1 MNLSPLFNRYKS
13 LAANADQA
21 FNKMMQEYGADM
33 KCSPGCSDCCYAMFG
48 LFLIEAV
55 YLQSNF
61 IKLGRNEKRIVIQ
74 RCAKADKDI
83 SELEKRLRRNN
94 NDRQIEDYSLAR
106 ERIRCPLLNDEMEC
120 CLYPYRPIT
129 CRVYGI
135 PTMIRGR
142 AHVCHKSGFK
152 EGEYYP
158 VFDLD
163 GIFKELF
170 HLSRE
175 LIQSSSGGNPENAS
189 LLISVSKAI
198 QTPVE
203 DIINESFV

>member
-21 FNKMMQEYGADM
+21 FNKMMQEYGADI
-33 KCSPGCSDCCYAMFG
+33 KCSPGCSDCCHAMFG

-55 YLQSNF
+55 YLQNNF
-61 IKLGRNEKRIVIQ
+61 IKLGRNEKRMVIQ
-74 RCAKADKDI
+74 RCAGADRDI
-83 SELEKRLRRNN
+83 SELEKKLRRNN
-94 NDRQIEDYSLAR
+94 NGSQIEDYSLAR

-120 CLYPYRPIT
+120 SLYPYRPIT

-135 PTMIRGR
+135 PAMIQGKP
-142 AHVCHKSGFK
+142 HVCHKSGFK
-152 EGEYYP
+152 KGEYYP

-163 GIFKELF
+163 GTFKELF
-170 HLSRE
+170 YLSIE
-175 LIQSSSGGNPENAS
+175 LIQSTPGGNQENAS

-198 QTPVE
+198 QTPAE
-203 DIINESFV
+203 DILRMA

>member
-1 MNLSPLFNRYKS
+1 MNLSHLFNQYKS

-21 FNKMMQEYGADM
+21 FNKMTEEYGADI
-33 KCSPGCSDCCYAMFG
+33 KCSPGCSDCCHAMFG

-55 YLQSNF
+55 YLQKNF
-61 IKLGRNEKRIVIQ
+61 IELGRNERRIVIQ
-74 RCAKADKDI
+74 RCKKADRDI
-83 SELEKRLRRNN
+83 SNLEKKLRRDNN
-94 NDRQIEDYSLAR
+94 GKQTEGYSLAR
-106 ERIRCPLLNDEMEC
+106 ERIRCPLLNDRMEC

-135 PTMIRGR
+135 PALIQGK

-152 EGEYYP
+152 KGKYYP

-170 HLSRE
+170 YLSRE
-175 LIQSSSGGNPENAS
+175 LIQSSPRGNQEKAS

-198 QTPVE
+198 QTPAE